1 MSENEKAL
9 ANVVW
14 ERNTLKVYVEG
25 IEALVAQ
32 TQEEAIQEYKVNFK
46 DTENYLNL
54 IRDVVT
60 EYKERA

>member
-14 ERNTLKVYVEG
+14 ERNTLKVYVAG

-60 EYKERA
+60 KYKERA